1 MFANSLLIRLISAS
15 LLLQLRMSEMKTAR
29 PRIPSPRTAGIMD
42 IFSSN
47 HSLSENVKKTY
58 RKLIKLIHYC
68 YHSGSNHLLY

>member
-47 HSLSENVKKTY
+47 HSLSESVKKHIEY
-58 RKLIKLIHYC
+58 L
-68 YHSGSNHLLY
+68 

>member
-58 RKLIKLIHYC
+58 RKLINLFNIVLVNKI
-68 YHSGSNHLLY
+68 GVI

>member
-68 YHSGSNHLLY
+68 FGK